1 MKDSNSKIE
10 SKENYHHSVRIILLN
25 NKKLL
30 LMHAQD
36 PSTTRL
42 DGKYNGDFWF
52 LIGGE
57 QEKGESIAQT
67 AVREI
72 FEETSLKENE
82 IELGPVV
89 WKGEFDLIL
98 SGKKRKMKQQFI
110 VVKTSKKSVEL
121 TNLTKNEKKVI
132 KNIKWFSLQDIKNSS
147 EIIYPVLL
155 TKYLPAIIDEN
166 YPDSPIEID
175 LGKNP

>member
-1 MKDSNSKIE
+1 
-10 SKENYHHSVRIILLN
+10 
-25 NKKLL
+25 
-30 LMHAQD
+30 MHAQD

-57 QEKGESIAQT
+57 KEKGESVAQT
-67 AVREI
+67 ALREI
-72 FEETSLKENE
+72 FEETGLKENE

-121 TNLTKNEKKVI
+121 TLRGVIAQVPNKNLSTDDDLLLVDPHRFEST
-132 KNIKWFSLQDIKNSS
+132 WTESYLLQP
-147 EIIYPVLL
+147 Y
-155 TKYLPAIIDEN
+155 
-166 YPDSPIEID
+166 
-175 LGKNP
+175 